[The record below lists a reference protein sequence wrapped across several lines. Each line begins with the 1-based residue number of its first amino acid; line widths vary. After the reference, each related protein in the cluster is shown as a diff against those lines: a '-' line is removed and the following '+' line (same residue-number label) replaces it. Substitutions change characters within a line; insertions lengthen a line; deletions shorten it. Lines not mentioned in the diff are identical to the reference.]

1 MVNASNWNLEEE
13 LKLLSTGVTAP
24 ARLGP
29 QVQSHKRGNGLA
41 GQGPQMRSDSLQLRG
56 RTCRRSDRKC
66 GYAGDCFAE
75 KDVRDSNVTPDSI
88 NFQTVGSIVEHSPPL
103 DEPQDEE
110 IDQRVGGD
118 PNVVGA
124 PAEDGYN
131 WRKYGQKQVKGSEN
145 PRSYYKCTHPK

>member
-1 MVNASNWNLEEE
+1 MVNGSNWNLEEA
-13 LKLLSTGVTAP
+13 LKLLSAGVTAP

-29 QVQSHKRGNGLA
+29 QVILSNISQQCFPNIKVLVHSQNYLLSH
-41 GQGPQMRSDSLQLRG
+41 
-56 RTCRRSDRKC
+56 
-66 GYAGDCFAE
+66 YCFAE